1 VEVAWEINVTDEF
14 GDWFDSLSI
23 PEDDSVR
30 AVVDRLIEFGPSL
43 DRPHVDK
50 IVGSQYHNMKELRP
64 RGPGKNIRV
73 LFCFDPRRQAILLI
87 GGDKQGQWSGWYS
100 GAIKDADR
108 LYGQYLIDLEV
119 EGLLD

>member
-1 VEVAWEINVTDEF
+1 VQT
-14 GDWFDSLSI
+14 
-23 PEDDSVR
+23 R
-30 AVVDRLIEFGPSL
+30 
-43 DRPHVDK
+43 
-50 IVGSQYHNMKELRP
+50 
-64 RGPGKNIRV
+64 PGKNIRI